1 MAEIYGPPAPSGPIQ
16 PQKPFAQRLEES
28 YFAGQKPSQEELLGF
43 RQVLSMLQSTQQTP
57 AEIEANFAK
66 LKNANFEF
74 SGMLGDD
81 YYQNKLTQQ
90 IANQRKNLGTE
101 KYYGGDLGAIGGID
115 SATSYMASRLV
126 RSGIRDLSE
135 IGERPIQE
143 DGVITGKQIYNKRT
157 GEPLKQGDDAQYY
170 YAVNTI
176 APDANQYIFGGTF
189 AGKNTSLN
197 ISMVDGMPV
206 FYTTPGPSSSDFDI
220 KDIAPMVAVAS
231 LMMPGVG
238 QAIGSFVVEAA
249 LGTAAAQGMSAVAL
263 GAIGSGVLTTVL
275 TGDVK
280 QGVLA
285 SAGTYLG
292 AQMGDIIGE
301 TAKGIFDSPAGQKF
315 AQSMGTAMTR
325 AAVLGQ
331 DVSEAAMGA
340 AAGEALNLVTG
351 SIPGFSDIKDPKTK
365 LAITEAIQAG
375 LSQPGSLSDRIS
387 AAALQGAVTLG
398 ASQINVDG
406 KKFVDLD
413 PGQKTLVTSA
423 LSAALSGKPL
433 DQALIQSAIS
443 NVQSEF
449 ARTLKQP
456 TAAQPEDF
464 GYQPGVEDQPMIDDL
479 GFKPSPDVSPVTPFT
494 PVSTEAV
501 SPPTVVLPTGVTGA
515 EIPFRRETF
524 FGDFPQLAFDPET
537 GLIIP
542 PRPIQAGER
551 AEGQP
556 DVFGPQLPRTFP
568 TLDPSAGVVT
578 DVGPPITREELIS
591 DPNQPSRQIVPGSAS
606 GEVPIQKET
615 LISDPNQPSRQPAP
629 GTIPGEVPMIRET
642 FPEADKQ
649 AKTREEISDEV
660 YKQLVENFEN
670 ASPSTLRAAAD
681 LALDYSSF
689 DPNIPTPMS
698 DAAEQNKSLIA
709 QGVADAYKQ
718 LTVATPIL
726 LKLQTDALQVDK
738 AQKWLS
744 RYDLV
749 DEGRLNEAFA
759 QINKGDQY
767 DQRILSEYS
776 RATPE
781 QRAEIRDRQNGV
793 IKNST
798 GAAIE
803 AIKLYEQF
811 KKDRQDQNIR
821 VPEFTDIRTDNIKD
835 LAEDFSKWLQ
845 YNVGAGSVSTAT
857 VMLGALIGG
866 PVGALAVSTPMA
878 TGEAL
883 ANRMKYLSEVYKG
896 KSPDETASSV
906 LEYLNKTGESNLVI
920 GAISGALD
928 LMGPVGTAL
937 RRQATNTLAKEVIE
951 RPVVGALKNVSKE
964 MIEEA
969 FTGGMQELTQILG
982 ERYLGEQEGTF
993 LTVANAKRLINS
1005 AAAEAAGSLGG
1016 SGINIATASGAEQW
1030 KNKTIEIAKEHA
1042 REEVAARQVLYPDL
1056 QNPQTPE
1063 QAVQYRQALD
1073 RLSDPT
1079 TSRSVTEFDLYGSG
1093 FSEVPINKPEFGVKS
1108 STQTLEG
1115 STVYNL
1121 GDGYAALEDA
1131 FGGIKVINEAGRVV
1145 PLTANEVTDLYD
1157 TVIEPYKKQQL
1168 TKEVAK
1174 PVDQTVDTTGTVVD
1188 TGGVRLTVPVDTSG
1202 TSQPT
1207 GTTPVIVTPP
1217 TGSTQP
1223 VVTDTSRPT
1232 DTTGGGTKL
1241 VVTEPTVVDTT
1252 VNKPAGTST
1261 SSVTGDATGTSTTVV
1276 TRPEVTDTSGL
1287 SSGATVTNPD
1297 AIAALNMVLGKAPVD
1312 LRFDID
1318 KDGVVSAS
1326 DVLSISRGAT
1336 VPQSLPADATKVGT
1350 GVVADSGATGTPTN
1364 VVSGTGSSTV
1374 VDTGAG
1380 TATGVVPGA
1389 GTGTPTGSITN
1400 TSGAGTGAGTVVDTG
1415 KATVVD
1421 TGKTTDTTDTGKG
1434 TGTVVDTGKATDT
1447 GKTVVSTG
1455 TTNVSDGTGGAT
1467 VIGDKTVTDTKP
1479 VVDTGKTVVTDTGGT
1494 SPVTTDTTG
1503 GATVTTPAPLT
1514 EEQIRK
1520 IVNDALVA
1528 NPSLSESDV
1537 KRIVGDAV
1545 SKIPGSIT
1553 AADVKF
1559 VVDDAISKLP
1569 KTPTVA
1575 DITGAVNLATTGFAK
1590 QSDIDLAIS
1599 NIKFPSSLSRED
1611 VQGIVRTVMQENPGL
1626 SITDVQGAIN
1636 TAIANLP
1643 AAASPSDVNRAI
1655 YNTVGNPSVIDD
1667 PNTPEDESKPA
1678 TGIYAVI
1685 ESSQEKSKQQISDL
1699 KKDLEKLTTEQE
1711 TQRKAAKAAEEQSRQ
1726 RSLLNLGTSMLGG
1739 AAGAGILGGLGALGA
1754 APTALP
1760 PLKGLTTGEATKD
1773 EFVSPLAAFQKQI
1786 GLTPQQETKPE
1797 EQDRTMPY
1805 FSYGQPSEVASVL
1818 NLQDEEEQLVA
1829 KGGLITPLMASGGL
1843 PVVHYAGKPRI
1854 DFRKGAYVQGPGD
1867 GQSDDIPAMLADGE
1881 YVFDAE
1887 TVAALGNGSNK
1898 AGAKL
1903 LDKMREQIRAH
1914 KRGGSL
1920 KKIPPAS
1927 KSPLEY
1933 LAMAKR

>member
-1 MAEIYGPPAPSGPIQ
+1 
-16 PQKPFAQRLEES
+16 
-28 YFAGQKPSQEELLGF
+28 
-43 RQVLSMLQSTQQTP
+43 
-57 AEIEANFAK
+57 
-66 LKNANFEF
+66 
-74 SGMLGDD
+74 
-81 YYQNKLTQQ
+81 
-90 IANQRKNLGTE
+90 
-101 KYYGGDLGAIGGID
+101 
-115 SATSYMASRLV
+115 
-126 RSGIRDLSE
+126 
-135 IGERPIQE
+135 
-143 DGVITGKQIYNKRT
+143 
-157 GEPLKQGDDAQYY
+157 
-170 YAVNTI
+170 
-176 APDANQYIFGGTF
+176 
-189 AGKNTSLN
+189 
-197 ISMVDGMPV
+197 
-206 FYTTPGPSSSDFDI
+206 
-220 KDIAPMVAVAS
+220 
-231 LMMPGVG
+231 
-238 QAIGSFVVEAA
+238 
-249 LGTAAAQGMSAVAL
+249 
-263 GAIGSGVLTTVL
+263 
-275 TGDVK
+275 
-280 QGVLA
+280 
-285 SAGTYLG
+285 
-292 AQMGDIIGE
+292 
-301 TAKGIFDSPAGQKF
+301 
-315 AQSMGTAMTR
+315 
-325 AAVLGQ
+325 
-331 DVSEAAMGA
+331 
-340 AAGEALNLVTG
+340 
-351 SIPGFSDIKDPKTK
+351 
-365 LAITEAIQAG
+365 
-375 LSQPGSLSDRIS
+375 
-387 AAALQGAVTLG
+387 
-398 ASQINVDG
+398 
-406 KKFVDLD
+406 
-413 PGQKTLVTSA
+413 
-423 LSAALSGKPL
+423 
-433 DQALIQSAIS
+433 
-443 NVQSEF
+443 
-449 ARTLKQP
+449 
-456 TAAQPEDF
+456 
-464 GYQPGVEDQPMIDDL
+464 
-479 GFKPSPDVSPVTPFT
+479 
-494 PVSTEAV
+494 
-501 SPPTVVLPTGVTGA
+501 
-515 EIPFRRETF
+515 
-524 FGDFPQLAFDPET
+524 
-537 GLIIP
+537 
-542 PRPIQAGER
+542 
-551 AEGQP
+551 
-556 DVFGPQLPRTFP
+556 
-568 TLDPSAGVVT
+568 
-578 DVGPPITREELIS
+578 
-591 DPNQPSRQIVPGSAS
+591 
-606 GEVPIQKET
+606 
-615 LISDPNQPSRQPAP
+615 
-629 GTIPGEVPMIRET
+629 MIRET

-1188 TGGVRLTVPVDTSG
+1188 TGGVRPTVPVDTATG
-1202 TSQPT
+1202 TVIPT
-1207 GTTPVIVTPP
+1207 GTTPAVVTPP

-1223 VVTDTSRPT
+1223 VATDTSRPT
-1232 DTTGGGTKL
+1232 DTTGDVTAPVNDQTGTG
-1241 VVTEPTVVDTT
+1241 VSTGVTNGTA
-1252 VNKPAGTST
+1252 AGTS
-1261 SSVTGDATGTSTTVV
+1261 GTSV
-1276 TRPEVTDTSGL
+1276 
-1287 SSGATVTNPD
+1287 
-1297 AIAALNMVLGKAPVD
+1297 
-1312 LRFDID
+1312 
-1318 KDGVVSAS
+1318 
-1326 DVLSISRGAT
+1326 
-1336 VPQSLPADATKVGT
+1336 
-1350 GVVADSGATGTPTN
+1350 
-1364 VVSGTGSSTV
+1364 
-1374 VDTGAG
+1374 
-1380 TATGVVPGA
+1380 
-1389 GTGTPTGSITN
+1389 
-1400 TSGAGTGAGTVVDTG
+1400 GTVVDTSKG
-1415 KATVVD
+1415 
-1421 TGKTTDTTDTGKG
+1421 TDTG
-1434 TGTVVDTGKATDT
+1434 TPT
-1447 GKTVVSTG
+1447 VSTS
-1455 TTNVSDGTGGAT
+1455 TTT
-1467 VIGDKTVTDTKP
+1467 
-1479 VVDTGKTVVTDTGGT
+1479 
-1494 SPVTTDTTG
+1494 TTDTTG
-1503 GATVTTPAPLT
+1503 GATVTTPVPLT
-1514 EEQIRK
+1514 EAQIQK
-1520 IVNDALVA
+1520 IVNDTILA

-1537 KRIVGDAV
+1537 KKIVGDAIAT
-1545 SKIPGSIT
+1545 IPGGIT
-1553 AADVKF
+1553 AADVKN
-1559 VVDDAISKLP
+1559 VVDAAITNLP
-1569 KTPTVA
+1569 KSPT
-1575 DITGAVNLATTGFAK
+1575 T
-1590 QSDIDLAIS
+1590 QDLAAAVS
-1599 NIKFPSSLSRED
+1599 NATAGLVKQTDLDAAIAGIRFPESLSQED
-1611 VQGIVRTVMQENPGL
+1611 VRSIVSQVMQENPGISMEGVQQAIQSAL
-1626 SITDVQGAIN
+1626 DGLPQSATPTDVATAVSGVESKLVAAIDQAKQQGLAGDQALQAGIDKVA
-1636 TAIANLP
+1636 TELGTTKEVLLSQLGKSEADLRTEFRLGQQTTQEQITEVQKSLSDAIAANEAAGLSRDAAITKSLNDVATSLGTTRESLLAQLGTSEQTLRSEFTSGLQTTQSQLSQQMQQQYDNLT
-1643 AAASPSDVNRAI
+1643 AAQKAEVDARVQQGQNLQNAI
-1655 YNTVGNPSVIDD
+1655 ENVST
-1667 PNTPEDESKPA
+1667 
-1678 TGIYAVI
+1678 
-1685 ESSQEKSKQQISDL
+1685 Q
-1699 KKDLEKLTTEQE
+1699 TTEQISNVRTALESQISTLGTQTQQQYQNLSDAQKQQALDLARTTGDLTSAINQVSVE
-1711 TQRKAAKAAEEQSRQ
+1711 TGQQIAGVQTALEAQLKALRDQQEAERKAAEEAAKAAEEQGRQ
-1726 RSLLNLGTSMLGG
+1726 RTLLNLGTSMLGG
-1739 AAGAGILGGLGALGA
+1739 AAGAGMLGGLGALGA
-1754 APTALP
+1754 AAPTTTALP

-1786 GLTPQQETKPE
+1786 GLTQPEQEAQPL

-1805 FSYGQPSEVASVL
+1805 FAYGQTRNVEDVL
-1818 NLQDEEEQLVA
+1818 GLAENEEEALVA

>member
-1 MAEIYGPPAPSGPIQ
+1 MQIFGPPREEIYRFRNNFRHRGYEYGDLNKDGRVDDTDLTI
-16 PQKPFAQRLEES
+16 AQRFVDATSAASTGAYDKFFPKPEGVTGSGYTTLKLMETLSTNPNWFVNTELPELYTES
-28 YFAGQKPSQEELLGF
+28 PDGA
-43 RQVLSMLQSTQQTP
+43 RLSI
-57 AEIEANFAK
+57 AAINNVA
-66 LKNANFEF
+66 
-74 SGMLGDD
+74 
-81 YYQNKLTQQ
+81 QQ
-90 IANQRKNLGTE
+90 ISEQRKNFGTE
-101 KYYGGDLGAIGGID
+101 KYYTGSIGDMGGID
-115 SATSYMASRLV
+115 AATRYMAELLV
-126 RSGIRDLSE
+126 RSGIGDVAD
-135 IGERPIQE
+135 IGEREIKE
-143 DGVITGKQIYNKRT
+143 DGVVTGKQLYNKNS
-157 GEPLKQGDDAQYY
+157 GQPLNSGHDASYI
-170 YAVNTI
+170 YANSTI
-176 APDANQYIFGGTF
+176 APTDEQYIFGGSF

-197 ISMVDGMPV
+197 ISMVNGIPV
-206 FYTTPGPSSSDFDI
+206 FYSTPGPSSSDFDV
-220 KDIAPMVAVAS
+220 KDIAPFVAIAS
-231 LMMPGVG
+231 LAIPGIG
-238 QAIGSFVVEAA
+238 QAIGAFVAEMAIGQAAAAA
-249 LGTAAAQGMSAVAL
+249 LAPATL
-263 GAIGSGVLTTVL
+263 GAIGSGVLTSVL
-275 TGDVK
+275 TGDIK

-285 SAGTYLG
+285 SAGTLLG
-292 AQMGDIIGE
+292 AQLGDVIGDA
-301 TAKGIFDSPAGQKF
+301 AKGIFDSPAGQKF
-315 AQSMGTAMTR
+315 ATSIGSAMTR
-325 AAVLGQ
+325 AAVVGQ
-331 DVSEAAMGA
+331 DVTAAGLGA
-340 AAGEALNLVTG
+340 ATGEAFNLISD
-351 SIPGFSDIKDPKTK
+351 SIPGFSDVKDPKIKSAVTQ
-365 LAITEAIQAG
+365 AIQAG
-375 LSQPGSLSDRIS
+375 LNTEGSLSDKIS
-387 AAALQGAVTLG
+387 AATLQGAVTLG
-398 ASQINVDG
+398 TSQFESGG
-406 KKFVDLD
+406 KKFVDLT
-413 PGQKTLVTSA
+413 PGQQALVTTTIGS
-423 LSAALSGKPL
+423 LISGKPL
-433 DQALIQSAIS
+433 DQELVKRAVSQAQSD
-443 NVQSEF
+443 F
-449 ARTLKQP
+449 AATLKQP

-464 GYQPGVEDQPMIDDL
+464 GSASTPTPAAQPED
-479 GFKPSPDVSPVTPFT
+479 F
-494 PVSTEAV
+494 
-501 SPPTVVLPTGVTGA
+501 GA
-515 EIPFRRETF
+515 ANDE
-524 FGDFPQLAFDPET
+524 
-537 GLIIP
+537 
-542 PRPIQAGER
+542 
-551 AEGQP
+551 
-556 DVFGPQLPRTFP
+556 PRTTP
-568 TLDPSAGVVT
+568 TLDPATGV
-578 DVGPPITREELIS
+578 VGPPDTGPTIRRESFIS
-591 DPNQPSRQIVPGSAS
+591 DPNQPTRQLAPGS
-606 GEVPIQKET
+606 
-615 LISDPNQPSRQPAP
+615 
-629 GTIPGEVPMIRET
+629 IPGEVPLIRET

-660 YKQLVENFEN
+660 YKQLVANFED

-781 QRAEIRDRQNGV
+781 QRTEIRDRQNGV

-937 RRQATNTLAKEVIE
+937 RRQATNTLVKEVIE

-1168 TKEVAK
+1168 TKETTK
-1174 PVDQTVDTTGTVVD
+1174 PVDQAVDTTGTVVD
-1188 TGGVRLTVPVDTSG
+1188 AGGVRSTVPVDSTAG
-1202 TSQPT
+1202 TGIPT
-1207 GTTPVIVTPP
+1207 GTTPAVITSP
-1217 TGSTQP
+1217 TVPTQP
-1223 VVTDTSRPT
+1223 GVVTDTSRPT
-1232 DTTGGGTKL
+1232 DTTGGGPVVDGSTPAGDVNRPSPRNEPPL
-1241 VVTEPTVVDTT
+1241 VYVPPTLPVVAPQPPRYTPPPDSGPTITLPEAPRISVPPSIPPAPVVTQ
-1252 VNKPAGTST
+1252 VN
-1261 SSVTGDATGTSTTVV
+1261 
-1276 TRPEVTDTSGL
+1276 
-1287 SSGATVTNPD
+1287 
-1297 AIAALNMVLGKAPVD
+1297 
-1312 LRFDID
+1312 
-1318 KDGVVSAS
+1318 
-1326 DVLSISRGAT
+1326 
-1336 VPQSLPADATKVGT
+1336 T

-1374 VDTGAG
+1374 VDTGA
-1380 TATGVVPGA
+1380 ATGTGAVTNVVPGA
-1389 GTGTPTGSITN
+1389 ATGTVVSTDAATGTGTS
-1400 TSGAGTGAGTVVDTG
+1400 
-1415 KATVVD
+1415 
-1421 TGKTTDTTDTGKG
+1421 G
-1434 TGTVVDTGKATDT
+1434 TGTVVDTGKVTDTSGTGTGTGTVVDTGKVTDT
-1447 GKTVVSTG
+1447 GKTTVSTDP
-1455 TTNVSDGTGGAT
+1455 TNVSDGTGGVT
-1467 VIGDKTVTDTKP
+1467 VVGDKTVTDTKP
-1479 VVDTGKTVVTDTGGT
+1479 AVDTGKTTVTDTGGT
-1494 SPVTTDTTG
+1494 SPVTTTETTE

-1514 EEQIRK
+1514 QEQVQT
-1520 IVNDALVA
+1520 IVNNALLA
-1528 NPSLSESDV
+1528 NPSLTEAQV
-1537 KRIVGDAV
+1537 KTIVGDAI
-1545 SKIPGSIT
+1545 SKIPGGIT
-1553 AADVKF
+1553 ATDVTNA
-1559 VVDDAISKLP
+1559 VNTAIGNLP
-1569 KTPTVA
+1569 KAPTA
-1575 DITGAVNLATTGFAK
+1575 QDITDAVSLATTGFAK

-1599 NIKFPSSLSRED
+1599 NIKFPPSLSRED

-1636 TAIANLP
+1636 TAIGNLP
-1643 AAASPSDVNRAI
+1643 PAASPSDVTRAI
-1655 YNTVGNPSVIDD
+1655 SNTVGSPSVVDN
-1667 PNTPEDESKPA
+1667 PNTVENEARPA
-1678 TGIYAVI
+1678 TGIYSVI
-1685 ESSQEKSKQQISDL
+1685 ERYQGEAQKQAGE
-1699 KKDLEKLTTEQE
+1699 LEKQIAALTKAEQDRLKAE
-1711 TQRKAAKAAEEQSRQ
+1711 EEQRKLAEEQKKLDEEARKQAEETGRQ
-1726 RSLLNLGTSMLGG
+1726 RSLFNLGTSILGG
-1739 AAGAGILGGLGALGA
+1739 AAGAGILGGLGSVA
-1754 APTALP
+1754 APTTTALP
-1760 PLKGLTTGEATKD
+1760 PLRGLTTGEATKD

-1786 GLTPQQETKPE
+1786 GLTQPEQEPKQE
-1797 EQDRTMPY
+1797 EQERAMPY

-1818 NLQDEEEQLVA
+1818 GLQDEEEAMVA
-1829 KGGLITPLMASGGL
+1829 TGGLITPLMASGGL
-1843 PVVHYAGKPRI
+1843 PVVHYAGKPRM

-1898 AGAKL
+1898 AGAKM

-1933 LAMAKR
+1933 LAMVKR